1 MYRFYDAWLI
11 LYPAITSSCRPDQ
24 NFCVG
29 IRRVLKT
36 GLYLIILNFLVTLLF
51 SFYFI
56 SVLGHMVNF
65 LIYTFEIENAM
76 KLYIFFFRSLNIML
90 CKIEMTLKGISY

>member
-36 GLYLIILNFLVTLLF
+36 GLYLIILNFLVTLSF
-51 SFYFI
+51 SFYI
-56 SVLGHMVNF
+56 LSLLGHMVNF

-76 KLYIFFFRSLNIML
+76 KLYIFLFRSLNIIL
-90 CKIEMTLKGISY
+90 CEIEMTLKGISY

>member
-36 GLYLIILNFLVTLLF
+36 GLYLIILNFLVTLSF

-56 SVLGHMVNF
+56 FAWTNGQLH
-65 LIYTFEIENAM
+65 TFEIENAM
-76 KLYIFFFRSLNIML
+76 KLYIFSFQSLNIIL
-90 CKIEMTLKGISY
+90 CKIEMTLKEISY